1 MTKFKHSEETKW
13 KQKDLIR
20 QNKIIDILKPNK
32 FWRYDAVNKQCKNVL
47 EKVG

>member
-1 MTKFKHSEETKW
+1 MTIISSING
-13 KQKDLIR
+13 LIR